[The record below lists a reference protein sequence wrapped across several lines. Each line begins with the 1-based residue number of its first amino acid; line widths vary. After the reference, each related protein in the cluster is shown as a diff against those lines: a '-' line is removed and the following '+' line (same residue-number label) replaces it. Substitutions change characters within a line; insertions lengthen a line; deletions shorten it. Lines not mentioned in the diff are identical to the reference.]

1 MNASLPK
8 LTKPQAFFLAECLEE
23 NGAYAVETYSPAV
36 KLVALGLIER
46 RGLRFYATEKA
57 KGGQGA

>member
-1 MNASLPK
+1 MNTPSPK

-57 KGGQGA
+57 KGGQGV